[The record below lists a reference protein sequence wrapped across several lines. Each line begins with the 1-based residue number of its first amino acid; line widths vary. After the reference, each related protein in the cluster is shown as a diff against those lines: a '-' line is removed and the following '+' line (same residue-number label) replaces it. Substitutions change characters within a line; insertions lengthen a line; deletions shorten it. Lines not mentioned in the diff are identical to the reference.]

1 MKKRVKKKKE
11 KEKSKVIDSERRW
24 TVMNPIRN

>member
-11 KEKSKVIDSERRW
+11 KEKSKVIDSGRRW